1 MSTKQISEDLL
12 SLFEHL
18 LRAQLNTIRQLRK
31 ASGLAAPEE
40 PKEARMSQ
48 MDMTFAIL
56 TDAGQPMHVQDIL
69 AGIEKR
75 FGKKLDRESLV
86 SALAKRVIRKDR
98 FIKTAP
104 NTFALITQD
113 LGGGQR

>member
-1 MSTKQISEDLL
+1 MANKISEELL
-12 SLFEHL
+12 TLFESLF
-18 LRAQLNTIRQLRK
+18 RAQLNTVKQLRK
-31 ASGLAAPEE
+31 AAGLAEPET
-40 PKEARMSQ
+40 PKEKRMSQ
-48 MDMTFAIL
+48 MDIVFDIL
-56 TDAGQPMHVQDIL
+56 TVAGQPMHIQDIL
-69 AGIEKR
+69 AAIEKR

>member
-1 MSTKQISEDLL
+1 MANKISDELL
-12 SLFEHL
+12 TLFESLF
-18 LRAQLNTIRQLRK
+18 RAQLNTVKQLRK
-31 ASGLAAPEE
+31 ATGFAEPET
-40 PKEARMSQ
+40 PKEKRMSQ
-48 MDMTFAIL
+48 MDVVFDIL
-56 TDAGQPMHVQDIL
+56 TVAGHPMHIQDIL
-69 AGIEKR
+69 AAIEKR

-98 FIKTAP
+98 FMKTAP

>member
-1 MSTKQISEDLL
+1 MDKKISEELL
-12 SLFEHL
+12 NLFESL

-31 ASGLAAPEE
+31 ASGLAEPQE
-40 PKEARMSQ
+40 PKEKSMSQ
-48 MDMTFAIL
+48 MDIVFNIL
-56 TDAGQPMHVQDIL
+56 IIAGRPMHIQDIL
-69 AGIEKR
+69 AAIEKR

-98 FIKTAP
+98 FMKTAP

>member
-1 MSTKQISEDLL
+1 MANKISEELL
-12 SLFEHL
+12 TLFESLF
-18 LRAQLNTIRQLRK
+18 RAQLNTVKQLRK
-31 ASGLAAPEE
+31 AAGLAEPEA
-40 PKEARMSQ
+40 PKEKRMSQ
-48 MDMTFAIL
+48 MDMVFDIL
-56 TDAGQPMHVQDIL
+56 DVAGQPRHIQDIL
-69 AGIEKR
+69 AAIEKR